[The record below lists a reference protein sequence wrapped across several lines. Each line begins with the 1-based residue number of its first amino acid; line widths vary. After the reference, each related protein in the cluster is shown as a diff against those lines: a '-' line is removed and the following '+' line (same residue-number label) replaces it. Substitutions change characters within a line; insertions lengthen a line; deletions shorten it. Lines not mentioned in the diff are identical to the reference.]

1 MKEISQVTSD
11 NKHVEEYLY
20 NEKNPYFQMN
30 GYINSFFQDK
40 EGKHIYP
47 ACPSENCKWKVTYLP
62 GMNKYRCEG
71 CDTEY
76 TNCVPTF

>member
-1 MKEISQVTSD
+1 
-11 NKHVEEYLY
+11 
-20 NEKNPYFQMN
+20 MN